1 MNAKYVIIGNSAG
14 AIGGVE
20 GIRALDKEGDIIMV
34 SSESYFTYSRP
45 LISYLLCGE
54 TDMQRIK
61 YRSDNFYEENKAVLL
76 SGRTAKK
83 IDADIKCVYLDNG
96 EKIEYQ
102 KLLYAAGSKPFIP
115 SIIGLEQV
123 EKKFTFMS
131 LDDALAL
138 EQAVNN
144 QTRVL
149 IMGAGL
155 IGLKCAEGL
164 YGRAGSITV
173 VDLADRVLPSILDE
187 QSASIMLEHLKA
199 KGINVRLNA
208 GVKAFTS
215 EGADIGSEI
224 IPFDVLVVAVGV
236 RPNVELLKEAGA
248 DCERGIIADERSR
261 TSLKDIYAAGDCT
274 QCRDISCG
282 KSKVLALLPNAY
294 MQGETA
300 GRNMAGGEAQFD
312 KAVPMNS
319 MGVLGL
325 HMVTCGTYDGG
336 SLVFNKDGTYKR
348 LCVKDGLLAG
358 YIILGDVSRAG
369 IYTSLVRE
377 RIPLDSIDFK
387 LIAESPQLAAFSGQ
401 YRHQK
406 LAERV

>member
-1 MNAKYVIIGNSAG
+1 MKAKYVIIGNSAG

-20 GIRALDKEGDIIMV
+20 GIRALDKEGDIIIV
-34 SSESYFTYSRP
+34 SSETYFTYSRP

-54 TDMQRIK
+54 TDMQSIK
-61 YRSDNFYEENKAVLL
+61 YRPDNFYDENKAVLL
-76 SGRTAKK
+76 AGRT
-83 IDADIKCVYLDNG
+83 V
-96 EKIEYQ
+96 EKINADD
-102 KLLYAAGSKPFIP
+102 KCIFLDGK
-115 SIIGLEQV
+115 
-123 EKKFTFMS
+123 EKKYTFMS

-138 EQAVNN
+138 EKEISS

-164 YGRAGSITV
+164 YGRVGSITV

-187 QSASIMLEHLKA
+187 QSAAIMLEHLKN
-199 KGINVRLNA
+199 KGITVRLNA
-208 GVKAFTS
+208 GVKAFKP
-215 EGADIGSEI
+215 EGADVGNEI

-236 RPNVELLKEAGA
+236 RANMELLKEAGA
-248 DCERGIIADERSR
+248 ECERGIITDEGSR

-274 QCRDISCG
+274 QCFDISCG
-282 KSKVLALLPNAY
+282 MSRVLALLPNAY

-300 GRNMAGGEAQFD
+300 GKNMAGGNMRFD

-325 HMVTCGTYDGG
+325 HMVTCGTYDGE
-336 SLVFNKDGTYKR
+336 SIISNKDGTYKR
-348 LCVKDGLLAG
+348 LCVKDDVLSG

-377 RIPLDSIDFK
+377 RIPLNSIDFK
-387 LIAESPQLAAFSGQ
+387 LTAESPQLAAFSVQ
-401 YRHQK
+401 YRHQNLAK
-406 LAERV
+406 LV

>member
-1 MNAKYVIIGNSAG
+1 MKAKYVIIGNSAG

-20 GIRALDKEGDIIMV
+20 GIREFDKEGDIIMV

-61 YRSDNFYEENKAVLL
+61 YRSDDFYEKNNAVLL
-76 SGRTAKK
+76 SGRTVEK
-83 IDADIKCVYLDNG
+83 IDPDKKCVYLDGG
-96 EKIEYQ
+96 EKIEYK
-102 KLLYAAGSKPFIP
+102 KLLYAAGSRPFVPPID
-115 SIIGLEQV
+115 GLEQV
-123 EKKFTFMS
+123 KNKFTFMS

-138 EQAVNN
+138 EKAVNN

-187 QSASIMLEHLKA
+187 QSAAIMLKHLKA

-208 GVKAFTS
+208 GVKAFGP

-248 DCERGIIADERSR
+248 ACERGIIADECSR

-274 QCRDISCG
+274 QCHDISCD

-294 MQGETA
+294 LQGETA
-300 GRNMAGGEAQFD
+300 GQNMAGGKAQFD

-325 HMVTCGTYDGG
+325 HMVTCGTYDGE
-336 SLVFNKDGTYKR
+336 SIISNNDGTYKR
-348 LCVKDGLLAG
+348 LCIKGGFLDG

-369 IYTSLVRE
+369 IYTSLVRNK
-377 RIPLDSIDFK
+377 IPLDSIDFK
-387 LIAESPQLAAFSGQ
+387 LIAESPQLIAFSSQ
-401 YRHQK
+401 YRHEK

>member
-1 MNAKYVIIGNSAG
+1 MKAKYVIIGNSAG

-20 GIRALDKEGDIIMV
+20 GIRALDKEGDIIIV
-34 SSESYFTYSRP
+34 SSETYFTYSRP

-54 TDMQRIK
+54 TDMQSIK
-61 YRSDNFYEENKAVLL
+61 YRPDNFYDENKAVLL
-76 SGRTAKK
+76 AGRTVEK
-83 IDADIKCVYLDNG
+83 INADDKCIFLDGN
-96 EKIEYQ
+96 EKIEYE
-102 KLLYAAGSKPFIP
+102 KLLYAAGSRPFIP
-115 SIIGLEQV
+115 LISGLEQV
-123 EKKFTFMS
+123 EKKYTFMS

-138 EQAVNN
+138 EKEISS

-164 YGRAGSITV
+164 YGRVGSITV

-187 QSASIMLEHLKA
+187 QSAAIMLEHLKN
-199 KGINVRLNA
+199 KGITVRLNA
-208 GVKAFTS
+208 GVKAFKP
-215 EGADIGSEI
+215 EGADVGNEI

-236 RPNVELLKEAGA
+236 RANMELLKEAGA
-248 DCERGIIADERSR
+248 ECERGIITDEGSR

-274 QCRDISCG
+274 QYFDISCG
-282 KSKVLALLPNAY
+282 MSRVLALLPNAY

-300 GRNMAGGEAQFD
+300 GKNMAGGNMRFD

-325 HMVTCGTYDGG
+325 HMVTCGTYDGE
-336 SLVFNKDGTYKR
+336 SIISNKDGTYKR
-348 LCVKDGLLAG
+348 LCVKDDVLSG

-377 RIPLDSIDFK
+377 RIPLNSIDFK
-387 LIAESPQLAAFSGQ
+387 LTAESPQLAAFSVQ
-401 YRHQK
+401 YRHQNLAK
-406 LAERV
+406 LV